1 MGKGQQNY
9 YAEEEDTPQE
19 QSSDQPIFAGLTFR
33 KITSIALILLVLVIV
48 LFLVLNLL
56 GQKGGPLFLNSD
68 GNKILGHATLSKDG
82 KLLDSFAMDGNKL
95 SITGNPNNTV
105 YSTIKTNGLID
116 GNKKIE
122 FIIRDSRGR
131 ITSIKVSSSDV
142 SIDENGNIH
151 FSFKPTEDMN
161 LDDYYDEN
169 TGEYNF
175 PNGETVDLEFEFVI
189 TNDENETAII
199 DIPAEFIFQDF
210 IQSGCIAFEK
220 TTIREST
227 HFGALEL
234 NTRMRVICAVPAD
247 LVSNLEWQGE
257 RMGNVEV
264 RFNEIYKNS
273 SVLTPYAKSVYAT
286 IPQGEY
292 NVKIIFT
299 PFKEYSGQKASF
311 FVNFALGT
319 STAKLD
325 FDVAIDNLEQC
336 IKLTPEKV
344 VIPADQDSANLTI
357 DVSSCASSKVEISI
371 CDNDPSCA
379 GGSEG
384 GIDVSQMFFALNT
397 GSGSTKTIRITRGEI
412 AGAYGATIYARAPG
426 IEKVFVDDKLVIVEP
441 NSDATIVP
449 DKYVV
454 SLIGGA
460 RDSVRITNKTLAEN
474 VNVNTSIC
482 SVYKGSLGI
491 TGDTSIGAAITAY
504 GGTKSWWY
512 DLATNPDR
520 YAGSGKYQASLIN
533 TLAALDNIRAATQN
547 SSQSKNSLIKTA
559 FLTGSDIATTVT
571 ETVTASDQATE
582 KLTDLQTASDHYN
595 QFATVDLATTYAS
608 LASNAASLYLGASTV
623 GTTTVSAKS
632 ATVAYQ
638 AATIS
643 VLCTSAQPGASTAV
657 NSELIAEGILA
668 TEYALQAKGIYDAVA
683 AMADPPKEINPSAA
697 VTKNETLVEKITE
710 LKTHTDKTMDYL
722 RLALKYASLDSFTNA
737 SKDDAKVVEYL
748 KLAKAENVLAQASLV
763 AAQSAAADADDE
775 LTTMIQEEM
784 SDLDKAISYVSMVD
798 SILQLLPACIAS
810 NFTVTGNATSAQSG
824 MTASYAAAGAECTA
838 TSGLSPCCA
847 LVAVGP
853 TVGAAANAA
862 IASQQA
868 ALGANNGTLTALSAL
883 SLGLQGYTIWRQ
895 AELPA
900 MITATN
906 DARNSLSTVIAKLSA
921 VGAKLDA
928 LELAIDP
935 AITAAEWLS
944 TEEKNAADGSTYD
957 TYLGINF
964 SDEFNKKRMTGLI
977 STAIMNGFVNGAYA
991 GGVYTTAN
999 TFATGS
1005 ASPIR
1010 TQENNSNKENKI
1022 SFEDTTDTTTGDTST
1037 TSTDTSTTVDTSETS
1052 NVELKENCSNQISL
1066 IVPDYIVN
1074 LVHDGKQ
1081 IVVSN
1086 PGVTAVWDHSDAK
1099 VFDVF
1104 ESQETG
1110 VKFANSGIKNN
1121 SYGVV
1126 EFNIAKHLHDDPAT
1140 VTGTDFGPFNVTD
1153 SSVQEM
1159 KVKYHFKFNS
1169 MPRQGNNY
1177 TPVANNECI
1186 DGLMRGNTGNAGI
1199 PKVIMSWDWNS
1210 VKGVGSIAGA
1220 GSSQRNISNAIVGEN
1235 NPDEPYLDATQLT
1248 ILISKKLG
1256 SLSNFLETVTP
1267 QCPENPANKI
1277 LVAVRP
1283 FISNPTTGLPYTGET
1298 QDAGNFCYLPLTT
1311 RYYDGKPALYYFVE
1325 DSPMTAWEFFFSD
1338 TERINNAQE
1347 LIKLVD
1353 FNVNLMRDGYG
1364 TDFQYDFVNRFT
1376 NSIMQAG
1383 PSFMD
1388 PNQGA
1393 RRYFSDKERIY
1404 FSSQANALN
1413 ANSKWVL
1420 PDAGKYRV
1428 RMLIDFEDVAKIF
1441 DGSSPQA
1448 RIIVELYSL
1457 DPVNSG
1463 YSPLYYM
1470 PIDGLVGLSASG
1482 SRTSYGSSIT
1492 SGSTFDISKSDG
1504 VYLDTSQKN
1513 SLVKINYSKVED
1525 FFTLNALPSMRG
1537 KLLEL
1542 KYNYN
1547 PKTMRDENSYIK
1559 YFPSV
1564 ATPLLFEIQGLEG
1577 QQTFYTYS
1585 VKRNNQPINSTF
1597 SNMLLLSSVGK
1608 CTDLAGAPL
1617 SGFYYKAPDYG
1628 ENGMYGVLLPTAQVS
1643 GTTYLKSITYSPL
1656 MDAFDMLKPKNGQ
1669 IYNPSDL
1676 KGINNPVALIGISGM
1691 PYNDKSANSTPASL
1705 TDLLKG
1711 VEAKSICVSSLGDRE
1726 FFFWPEDKLYSTNS
1740 LEGGSLNS
1748 LENTAKGNCVQ

>member
-1 MGKGQQNY
+1 MSKGQQNY
-9 YAEEEDTPQE
+9 YAEEEDAPQE
-19 QSSDQPIFAGLTFR
+19 QLNDQPIFAGLTFR
-33 KITSIALILLVLVIV
+33 KITSLAVILLVLVIV

-56 GQKGGPLFLNSD
+56 SQKGGPLFLNSD
-68 GNKILGHATLSKDG
+68 GNKILGHATLSKSG
-82 KLLDSFAMDGNKL
+82 KLLESFTMDGNKL
-95 SITGNPNNTV
+95 SITGNPNNTI
-105 YSTIKTNGLID
+105 YSTIKTNGVIG
-116 GNKKIE
+116 GNKKVE
-122 FIIRDSRGR
+122 YIIKDSRGR

-161 LDDYYDEN
+161 LDEYYDEN
-169 TGEYNF
+169 TGEYTF

-210 IQSGCIAFEK
+210 VQSGCIAFEK

-234 NTRMRVICAVPAD
+234 NTRMRVLCDIPAD
-247 LVSNLEWQGE
+247 LVSNIEWQGE

-273 SVLTPYAKSVYAT
+273 SVLTPYAKSVYVT

-292 NVKIIFT
+292 NVKLIFT
-299 PFKEYSGQKASF
+299 PFKEYAGQKASF

-344 VIPADQDSANLTI
+344 VIPADQDSASLTI

-441 NSDATIVP
+441 TPDATITP
-449 DKYVV
+449 DKFVV

-460 RDSVRITNKTLAEN
+460 RDSVRLTNKTLAEDVS
-474 VNVNTSIC
+474 VNASIC

-491 TGDTSIGAAITAY
+491 TGDTSLGAAITAY

-520 YAGSGKYQASLIN
+520 YAGSGKYQAAVIN
-533 TLAALDNIRAATQN
+533 TLFALDNVRAATQN
-547 SSQSKNSLIKTA
+547 ASQTNNSLIKSA

-571 ETVTASDQATE
+571 ETVTASDQTTQ
-582 KLTDLQTASDHYN
+582 KLTDLQTASDKYN
-595 QFATVDLATTYAS
+595 KFATVDLATTYAS
-608 LASNAASLYLGASTV
+608 LATTATSLYLGVTHAATATYTA
-623 GTTTVSAKS
+623 TTACVTYEGVTAACPS
-632 ATVAYQ
+632 AT
-638 AATIS
+638 
-643 VLCTSAQPGASTAV
+643 PGASKAV
-657 NSELIAEGILA
+657 LDEHIAEGILVG
-668 TEYALQAKGIYDAVA
+668 EYSLQVKGIYDAVA

-697 VTKNETLVEKITE
+697 VTKKEKMVEKITE
-710 LKTHTDKTMDYL
+710 LKMHTDKTMDYL

-737 SKDDAKVVEYL
+737 SKDDATVVGYL

-763 AAQSAAADADDE
+763 EAQTAAADADDE
-775 LTTMIQEEM
+775 LTTMIQDEA
-784 SDLDKAISYVSMVD
+784 SDAEKAILYSSMAVSVIELGL
-798 SILQLLPACIAS
+798 SC
-810 NFTVTGNATSAQSG
+810 TGLGSG
-824 MTASYAAAGAECTA
+824 MTVAATAAQAGITTAIGAATATCLAAPPTCVACSPVAAAGAAPTSAITA
-838 TSGLSPCCA
+838 QLGAMAEHKVLLATLTGLS
-847 LVAVGP
+847 
-853 TVGAAANAA
+853 
-862 IASQQA
+862 I
-868 ALGANNGTLTALSAL
+868 
-883 SLGLQGYTIWRQ
+883 GLQGYTLWRQ
-895 AELPA
+895 SELPA
-900 MITATN
+900 ISTATN
-906 DARNSLSTVIAKLSA
+906 DARTSLSTVIAKLSA
-921 VGAKLDA
+921 VGEKIDA
-928 LELAIDP
+928 LDLAIDP
-935 AITAAEWLS
+935 AITAATWLS

-1010 TQENNSNKENKI
+1010 TQENISNKENKI
-1022 SFEDTTDTTTGDTST
+1022 SFEDTPDVISSDTST
-1037 TSTDTSTTVDTSETS
+1037 STANVGTTVDTSETS

-1066 IVPDYIVN
+1066 IVPDYVVN

-1081 IVVSN
+1081 INVSN
-1086 PGVTAVWDHSDAK
+1086 SGVTAVWDHSDAK

-1110 VKFANSGIKNN
+1110 VRFANSGLKNN

-1126 EFNIAKHLHDDPAT
+1126 EFNIDKHLHDNPAT
-1140 VTGTDFGPFNVTD
+1140 VSGTDFGPFNVID
-1153 SSVQEM
+1153 SSTQEM
-1159 KVKYHFKFNS
+1159 KVKYHFKFNA
-1169 MPRQGNNY
+1169 MPRSGNNY
-1177 TPVANNECI
+1177 TPIANNDCT

-1210 VKGVGSIAGA
+1210 VKGVGSIAGGA
-1220 GSSQRNISNAIVGEN
+1220 SSQRNITNAIVGEN
-1235 NPDEPYLDATQLT
+1235 NSDEPYLDATQLS

-1267 QCPENPANKI
+1267 QCPENPANKV

-1283 FISNPTTGLPYTGET
+1283 YISNPTTGLPYTGET

-1311 RYYDGKPALYYFVE
+1311 RNYDGKPALYYFVE
-1325 DSPMTAWEFFFSD
+1325 DSPMTTWEYFFSD

-1347 LIKLVD
+1347 LIKMVD

-1376 NSIMQAG
+1376 TSIMQAG

-1393 RRYFSDKERIY
+1393 RRYFSDKDRIY
-1404 FSSQANALN
+1404 YSSQANALN
-1413 ANSKWVL
+1413 SNSKWVL

-1428 RMLIDFEDVAKIF
+1428 RMLIDFENGAKIF

-1470 PIDGLVGLSASG
+1470 PIDGLVGLSASA

-1492 SGSTFDISKSDG
+1492 SGSAFEISKSDG
-1504 VYLDTSQKN
+1504 VYLDTAQKN
-1513 SLVKINYSKVED
+1513 SLVKITHSRVDD

-1559 YFPSV
+1559 YFPTV
-1564 ATPLLFEIQGLEG
+1564 ATPLLFEIQGEAG

-1597 SNMLLLSSVGK
+1597 TNMLLLSSVGT

-1617 SGFYYKAPDYG
+1617 FSFYYKAPDYG
-1628 ENGMYGVLLPTAQVS
+1628 ENGSYGVLLPTAQVS

-1656 MDAFDMLKPKNGQ
+1656 MDAFDMIKPQNGQ
-1669 IYNPSDL
+1669 IYSPSDL
-1676 KGINNPVALIGISGM
+1676 KGINNPVALTGISGM

-1726 FFFWPEDKLYSTNS
+1726 YFFWPEDKLYATNS

-1748 LENTAKGNCVQ
+1748 LENTAKGNCVR